1 LLTTSV
7 LRSEG
12 RGPSRHGDAGRRWEE
27 TTIGRRDYIELL
39 GLSALWGAS
48 YLFIKIALDGGFD
61 PVALVCVRL
70 VIAAA
75 LLYAVAR
82 RRGLPFPRDRRVW
95 RAWAVMGLIG
105 TALPFVLV
113 SWGETHIDSS
123 LAAILNATVP
133 IFTVGLAHVWGGADE
148 RITLARIVGAAIGFA
163 GVVVVVGDIHLATHP
178 GALLGVGAVLLS
190 SFCYAVS
197 PIYARGAFR
206 GVPPVFSAMGQMGVG
221 ALYTAVPAVLG
232 AASAHRFP
240 APGAVAAM
248 LALTVL
254 GTVGAYLL
262 YYSLLARIGP
272 TRTTSSTYLLPV
284 FAVVYGAVFL
294 QEPIGLRL
302 LLGFALIVAGV
313 VFITRSRSIPPVTAK
328 TAVAAR

>member
-1 LLTTSV
+1 M
-7 LRSEG
+7 
-12 RGPSRHGDAGRRWEE
+12 
-27 TTIGRRDYIELL
+27 GRRDYGDLL

-70 VIAAA
+70 ILAAA
-75 LLYAVAR
+75 LLYVVAR
-82 RRGLPFPRDRRVW
+82 GRGLPFPRDRHVW
-95 RAWAVMGLIG
+95 RAWAVMGLVG

-148 RITLARIVGAAIGFA
+148 RITPARIGGAAIGFV
-163 GVVVVVGDIHLATHP
+163 GVVVVVGDIRLATHP

-206 GVPPVFSAMGQMGVG
+206 GVPPVYSAMGQMSVG
-221 ALYTAVPAVLG
+221 ALYTAIPAVLG
-232 AASAHRFP
+232 AAGAHRFP
-240 APGAVAAM
+240 APGAIAAM
-248 LALTVL
+248 LALSIL

-272 TRTTSSTYLLPV
+272 TRTTTSTYLLPV

-294 QEPIGLRL
+294 QEPIGTRL
-302 LLGFALIVAGV
+302 LLGFALIVVGV
-313 VFITRSRSIPPVTAK
+313 VFITRSRRTPPVMERAPS
-328 TAVAAR
+328 AAR

>member
-1 LLTTSV
+1 M
-7 LRSEG
+7 E
-12 RGPSRHGDAGRRWEE
+12 
-27 TTIGRRDYIELL
+27 RRDYLDLL
-39 GLSALWGAS
+39 GLSALWGSS

-61 PVALVCVRL
+61 PVALVFVRL
-70 VIAAA
+70 ILASA
-75 LLYAVAR
+75 LLFAVAR
-82 RRGLPFPRDRRVW
+82 GRGLPFPRDRRVW

-133 IFTVGLAHVWGGADE
+133 IFTVGLAHVWGGVDE
-148 RITLARIVGAAIGFA
+148 RVTPARIGGAAIGFV
-163 GVVVVVGDIHLATHP
+163 GVVVVVGDIHLAAHP
-178 GALLGVGAVLLS
+178 DALLGVGAVLLS

-206 GVPPVFSAMGQMGVG
+206 GVPPEFAAMGQMGMG
-221 ALYTAVPAVLG
+221 AVYTAVPALLG
-232 AASAHRFP
+232 AIGAHRFP

-248 LALTVL
+248 LALSIL

-262 YYSLLARIGP
+262 YYRLLARIGP
-272 TRTTSSTYLLPV
+272 TRTTTSTYLLPV
-284 FAVVYGAVFL
+284 FAVIYGAVFL
-294 QEPIGLRL
+294 QEPIGARL

-313 VFITRSRSIPPVTAK
+313 VFITRARRTPPAPVVEKAPV
-328 TAVAAR
+328 AVC